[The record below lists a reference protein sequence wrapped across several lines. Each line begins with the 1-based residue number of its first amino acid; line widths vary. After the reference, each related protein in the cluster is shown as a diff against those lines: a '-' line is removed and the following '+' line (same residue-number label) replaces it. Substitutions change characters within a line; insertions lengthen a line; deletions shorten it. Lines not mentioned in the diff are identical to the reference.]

1 MLQSLIKFKPETE
14 EKIYKYERITSFSVA
29 LLASITL
36 LIYNETK
43 SAFLLELLGY
53 SLFVYLFLDLFIAK
67 GDAIAHHI
75 FCLVGS
81 YTCLKCI
88 PLESQHL
95 FFMPILST
103 EASTVFL
110 ILKLWM
116 DEYSGKKNIIFK
128 ILYGINDVLFVSLFF
143 KLRIYNFY
151 FNLIHKPEVYIV
163 LNKNIINIIDF
174 ISGYVGV
181 YGLFILNIY
190 WFSIICKKL
199 YKQIIIKMTPFLD
212 SKRVAEAM
220 LTVSFFINFYIAYV
234 NYSVNIYTNSYYLLD
249 LFGIF
254 VLSVASGNYHYS
266 KYKYMK
272 NNEVINVTTNELL
285 EPFIYDKYAIQ
296 LRSFLALTTISLA
309 NGTSAKFIYLSGIY
323 HIMSF
328 LSFNMN
334 MIKILF
340 NNSKIIYD
348 ESDISKMIIKKL
360 VTITSIPCL
369 LDTIL
374 IICYHTNNVCL
385 KTELFFISI
394 IIFTILSVKPF
405 YNLNHVLL
413 HVLFLYKTNCI
424 TKYALQNQ

>member
-1 MLQSLIKFKPETE
+1 MLQALIKFKPETE
-14 EKIYKYERITSFSVA
+14 EKIYEYEKISSFSIA
-29 LLASITL
+29 LLSSITL
-36 LIYNETK
+36 SLYNQTK
-43 SAFLLELLGY
+43 NAFLMELLGY
-53 SLFVYLFLDLFIAK
+53 TLCGYLFLDLFIAK
-67 GDAIAHHI
+67 GDAVWHHVFSLI
-75 FCLVGS
+75 GG
-81 YTCLKCI
+81 YTSIKCI

-95 FFMPILST
+95 IFMPIFST
-103 EASTVFL
+103 EITTVFL
-110 ILKLWM
+110 IIKLWM
-116 DEYSGKKNIIFK
+116 DDYKEKKNVIFR
-128 ILYGINDVLFVSLFF
+128 ILYGINDILFVSLFF

-163 LNKNIINIIDF
+163 LNKNIINVIDIIL
-174 ISGYVGV
+174 GYVGV

-199 YKQIIIKMTPFLD
+199 YKQIIMKLTPFLD

-394 IIFTILSVKPF
+394 IIGTILSVKPF
-405 YNLNHVLL
+405 YNLNNVLL
-413 HVLFLYKTNCI
+413 HVLFLYQTNCI
-424 TKYALQNQ
+424 TNYALQTP